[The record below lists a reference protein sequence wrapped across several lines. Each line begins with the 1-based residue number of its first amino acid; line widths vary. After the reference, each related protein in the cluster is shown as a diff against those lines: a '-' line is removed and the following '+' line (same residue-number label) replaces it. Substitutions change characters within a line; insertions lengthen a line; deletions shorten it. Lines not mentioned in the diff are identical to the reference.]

1 MFTDGPVALLL
12 LAANMVV
19 LGGAGALL
27 LSRRPAV
34 VMFVVLLAPCVPA
47 AMTANSIEGETEPGR
62 LGGYVRV
69 SLIMLGGGAGLVAWL
84 KNGERRRGPLLGQ
97 YILLA
102 VFLAWAMASTLH
114 SAAPFYTF
122 VRTATF
128 VGLGCFMLGLH
139 VWGADE
145 RGLERLL
152 DAVFAFVAVWIVANA
167 ATALL
172 WPAKAWWWNAPARLQ
187 GLKNH
192 PNAMGSFCAMS
203 YPVVLWRLSRSR
215 GPVRAGIAALAAAAA
230 VMQLLSGS
238 RTSLLCAGVGVGMF
252 LLAAG
257 RPRAFAGFAA
267 AGAIAGIILLAS
279 PPASLRRRVT
289 DDTAVNLTGRPEIWR
304 AGWYLVE
311 ERPIEGFGYDA
322 ETRVLQDPA
331 YQRTARVRFSVTAR
345 QSMHNGYLSVLAGTG
360 VVGLAL
366 WLAVLALPY
375 VKAWRVEPGERKA
388 LAIGIMSMGLIAN
401 LVESQITPASNLTAA
416 MFWIAWAL
424 AGRLAAGVGSRPAPP
439 LRTGTSDEVVA

>member
-1 MFTDGPVALLL
+1 MPMDEPVALLL
-12 LAANMVV
+12 LAANMIV
-19 LGGAGALL
+19 LGGAGAVL

-34 VMFVVLLAPCVPA
+34 AMFVVLLAPCVPA
-47 AMTANSIEGETEPGR
+47 AMTPNALEGETEPGR

-69 SLIMLGGGAGLVAWL
+69 SLVMLGGGAGLVAWL
-84 KNGERRRGPLLGQ
+84 GAGRRRQGRVPGQ

-102 VFLAWAMASTLH
+102 VFLAWAMASTLR
-114 SAAPFYTF
+114 SAAPFYTL
-122 VRTATF
+122 VRAVTF

-145 RGLERLL
+145 RGLEGILGAL
-152 DAVFAFVAVWIVANA
+152 FAAVAVWIVANA
-167 ATALL
+167 AMSLL

-187 GLKNH
+187 GLSNH
-192 PNAMGSFCAMS
+192 PNSMGSFCAMS
-203 YPVVLWRLSRSR
+203 YPVILWRLSRSR
-215 GPVRAGIAALAAAAA
+215 GPARAGLMALIGVVA

-238 RTSLLCAGVGVGMF
+238 RTSLLCAGVGVGAYF
-252 LLAAG
+252 LAAG
-257 RPRAFAGFAA
+257 RPRALAGLAA
-267 AGAIAGIILLAS
+267 TGALAGIVLLAS

-311 ERPIEGFGYDA
+311 ERPVEGFGYDA
-322 ETRVLQDPA
+322 ETKVLQDPA

-360 VVGLAL
+360 VVGLAI

-375 VKAWRVEPGERKA
+375 VKAWRVDARDRKA
-388 LAIGIMSMGLIAN
+388 LAIGIMSMGLVAN
-401 LVESQITPASNLTAA
+401 LVESQITPAASLTAA
-416 MFWIAWAL
+416 MFWVAWAL
-424 AGRLAAGVGSRPAPP
+424 AGRLAAGVGPRPAPP
-439 LRTGTSDEVVA
+439 LRTGTGGEVAT

>member
-1 MFTDGPVALLL
+1 MLADEPVALLL

-19 LGGAGALL
+19 VGCAGAVL
-27 LSRRPAV
+27 LSRKPGV
-34 VMFVVLLAPCVPA
+34 VMLIVLLAPCVPA
-47 AMTANSIEGETEPGR
+47 AIAPNALEGETEPGR

-84 KNGERRRGPLLGQ
+84 KNGRRRRGALPGQ
-97 YILLA
+97 YIILA
-102 VFLAWAMASTLH
+102 AFLAWAMASTVR
-114 SAAPFYTF
+114 SSAPFYTF
-122 VRTATF
+122 VRAVTL

-139 VWGADE
+139 VWGGDE
-145 RGLERLL
+145 RGLEGLL
-152 DAVFAFVAVWIVANA
+152 GALFAFVAAWIVANA
-167 ATALL
+167 ATAVL

-187 GLKNH
+187 GLNNH

-203 YPVVLWRLSRSR
+203 YPVILWRLSRSR
-215 GPVRAGIAALAAAAA
+215 GPVRAGIATLFGVVA

-238 RTSLLCAGVGVGMF
+238 RTSLLCAGMGTGAY

-257 RPRAFAGFAA
+257 RPRALACFAA
-267 AGAIAGIILLAS
+267 AGALAGIVLLAS

-322 ETRVLQDPA
+322 ETRILQDPA

-360 VVGLAL
+360 VVGLVM

-375 VKAWRVEPGERKA
+375 VRAWRVEAGERKA
-388 LAIGIMSMGLIAN
+388 LAIGIMSMGLVAN
-401 LVESQITPASNLTAA
+401 LVESQITAAAGLTAA
-416 MFWIAWAL
+416 MFWVAWAL
-424 AGRLAAGVGSRPAPP
+424 AGRLAAGVGSGPASP
-439 LRTGTSDEVVA
+439 LR